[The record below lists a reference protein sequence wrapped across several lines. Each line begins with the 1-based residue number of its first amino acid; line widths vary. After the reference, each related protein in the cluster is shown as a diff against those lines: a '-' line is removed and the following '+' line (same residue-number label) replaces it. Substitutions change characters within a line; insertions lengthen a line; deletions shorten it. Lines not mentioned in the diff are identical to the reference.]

1 MANAV
6 QEYVV
11 TRQPAASD
19 PARTRF
25 PRLLGN
31 ASRPVLFLV
40 ENEQESWGRK
50 AVNGREARPASST
63 VLIAPNLPAGFHW
76 IYSQSDEVQK

>member
-1 MANAV
+1 MANAGV
-6 QEYVV
+6 GRNEA
-11 TRQPAASD
+11 TASD

-40 ENEQESWGRK
+40 ENEQESWGTK
-50 AVNGREARPASST
+50 ACERHTS
-63 VLIAPNLPAGFHW
+63 PAGLLDRFNC
-76 IYSQSDEVQK
+76 S